1 MKNKIYVTNSF
12 DIMEVDGIY
21 DIRSISD
28 KEIAELAKEY
38 EFVNRGDGWAYVNT
52 ETGEVVYVNIPT
64 RPIPEP
70 LDLSKEVF
78 CKILFVQ
85 ESGSKLIEYATVT
98 GETPACIY
106 FP

>member
-12 DIMEVDGIY
+12 DIMKVDGIY

-28 KEIAELAKEY
+28 KEIAELSKDY
-38 EFVNRGDGWAYVNT
+38 EFVNRGNGWLYVNT
-52 ETGEVVYVNIPT
+52 ENGEVVYVVT
-64 RPIPEP
+64 EGRPVSEP
-70 LDLSKEVF
+70 LDLSDEVF
-78 CKILFVQ
+78 CKILLIQ
-85 ESGSKLIEYATVT
+85 ESGNKIIEYATVT